1 MQTGLHFENGK
12 VYICRMDGQ
21 RITEEEPVQYKG
33 SWADYITEI
42 LDQDKEHKGSFG
54 IVMDQLTPMEIKEA
68 EELSE
73 RLEGEGVVKL
83 YTKEEAV
90 LGLVKI
96 QNNDLKRGKTAVYDY
111 DGARFVYYEVK
122 EQSGKTV
129 VEKQDMTRQM
139 EKARTRGEKDQAFS
153 EIIKNTLSR
162 GVTASVY
169 LCGEGFDGQWFQQ
182 STRILCRGRRVFMG
196 KHLFAQGAAYLAGK
210 ETGSEKQ
217 DARIITDQMT
227 LCQIGLVLH
236 HHGRD
241 VFYPLL
247 PEGKPR
253 YKAKGEIEIF
263 VSGITKI
270 IFEFR
275 SKEGRKMASV
285 CMPLTGLKKS
295 RDIVYK
301 LKMRGEYLSPGRCKI
316 KVTDEGFGSIRPS
329 SYQVW
334 QQVIRLER
342 GESHE

>member
-1 MQTGLHFENGK
+1 MVSAVHKNFVPGK
-12 VYICRMDGQ
+12 
-21 RITEEEPVQYKG
+21 K
-33 SWADYITEI
+33 
-42 LDQDKEHKGSFG
+42 SF
-54 IVMDQLTPMEIKEA
+54 
-68 EELSE
+68 
-73 RLEGEGVVKL
+73 
-83 YTKEEAV
+83 Y
-90 LGLVKI
+90 
-96 QNNDLKRGKTAVYDY
+96 GKTSFCA
-111 DGARFVYYEVK
+111 G
-122 EQSGKTV
+122 SGISGRKR
-129 VEKQDMTRQM
+129 D
-139 EKARTRGEKDQAFS
+139 
-153 EIIKNTLSR
+153 
-162 GVTASVY
+162 
-169 LCGEGFDGQWFQQ
+169 
-182 STRILCRGRRVFMG
+182 RIR
-196 KHLFAQGAAYLAGK
+196 
-210 ETGSEKQ
+210 KQ

-247 PEGKPR
+247 PEGKPWFE
-253 YKAKGEIEIF
+253 AKGEIEIF

-342 GESHE
+342 GNLMSKIVLCETQEASYPYRIEKIHRSFPAMKSYAIFWISI

>member
-1 MQTGLHFENGK
+1 M
-12 VYICRMDGQ
+12 
-21 RITEEEPVQYKG
+21 
-33 SWADYITEI
+33 
-42 LDQDKEHKGSFG
+42 
-54 IVMDQLTPMEIKEA
+54 
-68 EELSE
+68 
-73 RLEGEGVVKL
+73 
-83 YTKEEAV
+83 
-90 LGLVKI
+90 
-96 QNNDLKRGKTAVYDY
+96 
-111 DGARFVYYEVK
+111 
-122 EQSGKTV
+122 
-129 VEKQDMTRQM
+129 
-139 EKARTRGEKDQAFS
+139 
-153 EIIKNTLSR
+153 
-162 GVTASVY
+162 TASVY

-247 PEGKPR
+247 PEGKPWFE
-253 YKAKGEIEIF
+253 AKGEIEIF

-329 SYQVW
+329 SHQVW

>member
-42 LDQDKEHKGSFG
+42 LNQDKEHKGSFG

-139 EKARTRGEKDQAFS
+139 EKARTRGEKDKAFS

-210 ETGSEKQ
+210 ETESEKQ

-247 PEGKPR
+247 PEGKPWFE
-253 YKAKGEIEIF
+253 AKGEIDHI
-263 VSGITKI
+263 
-270 IFEFR
+270 
-275 SKEGRKMASV
+275 
-285 CMPLTGLKKS
+285 
-295 RDIVYK
+295 
-301 LKMRGEYLSPGRCKI
+301 
-316 KVTDEGFGSIRPS
+316 
-329 SYQVW
+329 
-334 QQVIRLER
+334 
-342 GESHE
+342 